1 MACGTME
8 CGNDPVCSMSCGT
21 CTAPE
26 TCQNGTCVGPCTDD
40 TDCSATQCCI
50 NQTCTE
56 MACGGLQCGNDSVC
70 NKSCG
75 TCTAPATCQNGQCV
89 GDGNLGDPCAYGDVN
104 PTAGD
109 CNAGL
114 SCLGVAADGVAGT
127 CPGGLDSEC
136 TGLIDEWNPDCVG
149 TNCGA
154 SFCSEPCGAGR
165 TCPQGF
171 IDQDV
176 GTPAECW
183 CVPTRQG
190 DGDDGDPCPWGDV
203 NASYADCLAG
213 KACLGNDDF
222 GSCPGGSAAECTGI
236 APSYNA
242 DCVGGICGFS
252 FPPVCYCLPEEAG
265 TSQAGEPCPFT
276 GGVHDDADF
285 CASGLT
291 CLGNGNTGT
300 CPGGTAAECG
310 IPAAQNPD
318 CVNGVCGFSH
328 CTAECDAGG
337 NCEAGFTPETI
348 SGTCYCVPGEPG
360 TAQAGDP
367 CPFTGGVNGTAENC
381 APGLSCLGVPADGAS
396 GTCPGGLDSECV
408 DIPASLNPDCV
419 GTNCGYS
426 VCAAECD
433 ANGNC
438 PAGFAPE
445 DVGDPPVCFCVPS

>member
-1 MACGTME
+1 
-8 CGNDPVCSMSCGT
+8 
-21 CTAPE
+21 
-26 TCQNGTCVGPCTDD
+26 
-40 TDCSATQCCI
+40 
-50 NQTCTE
+50 
-56 MACGGLQCGNDSVC
+56 
-70 NKSCG
+70 
-75 TCTAPATCQNGQCV
+75 
-89 GDGNLGDPCAYGDVN
+89 
-104 PTAGD
+104 
-109 CNAGL
+109 
-114 SCLGVAADGVAGT
+114 
-127 CPGGLDSEC
+127 
-136 TGLIDEWNPDCVG
+136 
-149 TNCGA
+149 
-154 SFCSEPCGAGR
+154 
-165 TCPQGF
+165 
-171 IDQDV
+171 
-176 GTPAECW
+176 
-183 CVPTRQG
+183 
-190 DGDDGDPCPWGDV
+190 V
-203 NASYADCLAG
+203 NASYDDCQAG
-213 KACLGNDDF
+213 MACLGNDDF

-252 FPPVCYCLPEEAG
+252 FCSPQCGAGRTCPAEFTDADIGTPPVCYCLPEEDG

-310 IPAAQNPD
+310 IPPAQNPD
-318 CVNGVCGFSH
+318 CVNGTCGFSH

-337 NCEAGFTPETI
+337 NCEAGYTPETI

-367 CPFTGGVNGTAENC
+367 CPFTGGVNDTAENC

-396 GTCPGGLDSECV
+396 GNCPGGDPAECT

-426 VCAAECD
+426 VCSAECD

-438 PAGFAPE
+438 PAGFAPTQ
-445 DVGDPPVCFCVPS
+445 VGDPPVCFCVPS